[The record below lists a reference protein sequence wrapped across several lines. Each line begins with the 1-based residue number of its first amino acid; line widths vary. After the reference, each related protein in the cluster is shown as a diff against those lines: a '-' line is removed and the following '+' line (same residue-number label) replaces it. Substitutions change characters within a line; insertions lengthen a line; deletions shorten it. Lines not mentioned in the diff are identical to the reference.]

1 MAKLPDFE
9 AWAVFAVVADA
20 LSFARAAEELGL
32 SKATVSKAVA
42 RLETRLGARLFHRTS
57 RRLALTEAGRL
68 AREDAA
74 GLLAAG
80 EAAEARALD
89 ANGVPRGRVRLAA
102 PMSFGV
108 AHLAPVLPEFL
119 AAHREVSVDLHL
131 SDALVDL
138 VGGGFD
144 LGLRIAALPDSSLRV
159 RRLCGVRRSLVAT
172 PAYLERY
179 GAPQH
184 PEDLKSRACLGYAYL
199 PTPDRWPFTN
209 AAGET
214 VAIIPEGPL
223 RANNA
228 DALAPALR
236 AGLGLAVQPDFTI
249 WEDLK
254 SGRLERVMP
263 DWQPPPIA
271 LNLVMPPGLPRPAR
285 VSALIA
291 FLERAFSTAPWAQE
305 EVSPPIDVRC
315 SRPSVGINA
324 PGGRPPPR
332 IRVSEQP

>member
-172 PAYLERY
+172 PAYLERH

-184 PEDLKSRACLGYAYL
+184 PEHLKGRACLGYAYL

-209 AAGET
+209 TAGET
-214 VAIIPEGPL
+214 VTIVPEGPL

-305 EVSPPIDVRC
+305 EASPQIDVR
-315 SRPSVGINA
+315 
-324 PGGRPPPR
+324 
-332 IRVSEQP
+332 

>member
-20 LSFARAAEELGL
+20 LSFARAADELGL

-42 RLETRLGARLFHRTS
+42 RLEGRLGARLFHRTS

-108 AHLAPVLPEFL
+108 AHVAPVLPEFL

-179 GAPQH
+179 GPPQH
-184 PEDLKSRACLGYAYL
+184 PEDLKARACLGYAYL

-214 VAIIPEGPL
+214 VTIVPEGPL

-228 DALAPALR
+228 DALVPALR

-263 DWQPPPIA
+263 DWQPSPIA

-291 FLERAFSTAPWAQE
+291 FLERAFSTVPWAQE
-305 EVSPPIDVRC
+305 EASPQIDVR
-315 SRPSVGINA
+315 
-324 PGGRPPPR
+324 
-332 IRVSEQP
+332 

>member
-1 MAKLPDFE
+1 MSRLPDFE
-9 AWAVFAVVADA
+9 AWAVFAMVADS
-20 LSFARAAEELGL
+20 LSFARAAEELSL

-42 RLETRLGARLFHRTS
+42 RLEARLGARLFHRTS
-57 RRLALTEAGRL
+57 RRLALTEAGRA

-74 GLLAAG
+74 ALLAAG

-89 ANGVPRGRVRLAA
+89 ANGTPRGRVRLAA
-102 PMSFGV
+102 PMSFGI
-108 AHLAPVLPEFL
+108 AHVAPVLPDFL
-119 AAHREVSVDLHL
+119 AAHRQVSVDLHL
-131 SDALVDL
+131 SDAVVDL

-159 RRLCGVRRSLVAT
+159 RRLCGVGRSLVAT
-172 PAYLERY
+172 PAYLARQ
-179 GAPQH
+179 GHPQH
-184 PEDLKSRACLGYAYL
+184 PDDLKVHACLGYAYL
-199 PTPDRWPFTN
+199 PTPDRWLFSN
-209 AAGET
+209 AAGESVT
-214 VAIIPEGPL
+214 VVPDGPL

-291 FLERAFSTAPWAQE
+291 FLERAFSAAPWAQAE
-305 EVSPPIDVRC
+305 TAPQAPLPSP
-315 SRPSVGINA
+315 A
-324 PGGRPPPR
+324 
-332 IRVSEQP
+332 EAQALT

>member
-9 AWAVFAVVADA
+9 AWAVFAVVADG
-20 LSFARAAEELGL
+20 LSFARAADELGL

-42 RLETRLGARLFHRTS
+42 RLEARLGARLFHRTS

-68 AREDAA
+68 ARDDAA

-108 AHLAPVLPEFL
+108 AHVAPVLPEFL

-172 PAYLERY
+172 PAYLERH

-184 PEDLKSRACLGYAYL
+184 PDHLKSRACLGYAYL

-214 VAIIPEGPL
+214 VTVVPEGPL

-249 WEDLK
+249 WADLE

-291 FLERAFSTAPWAQE
+291 FLERAFSTAPWAQAE
-305 EVSPPIDVRC
+305 GHAVS
-315 SRPSVGINA
+315 G
-324 PGGRPPPR
+324 
-332 IRVSEQP
+332 

>member
-89 ANGVPRGRVRLAA
+89 SNGVPRGRVRLAA
-102 PMSFGV
+102 PMSFGI

-119 AAHREVSVDLHL
+119 AAHAQVSVDLHL
-131 SDALVDL
+131 SDAVVDL

-172 PAYLERY
+172 PAYLERH

-184 PEDLKSRACLGYAYL
+184 PEDLQGRACLGYAYL

-214 VAIIPEGPL
+214 VTVVPEGPL

-254 SGRLERVMP
+254 SGRLKRVMP

-285 VSALIA
+285 VSALMT
-291 FLERAFSTAPWAQE
+291 FLERAFSTAPWAQPE
-305 EVSPPIDVRC
+305 GQLPLASPAEAQART
-315 SRPSVGINA
+315 
-324 PGGRPPPR
+324 
-332 IRVSEQP
+332 

>member
-20 LSFARAAEELGL
+20 LSFARAADELGL

-42 RLETRLGARLFHRTS
+42 RLEGRLGARLFHRTS

-119 AAHREVSVDLHL
+119 ASHREVSVDLHL

-179 GAPQH
+179 GPPQH
-184 PEDLKSRACLGYAYL
+184 PEDLKARACLGYAYL

-209 AAGET
+209 SAGET
-214 VAIIPEGPL
+214 VTIVPEGPL

-291 FLERAFSTAPWAQE
+291 FLERAFSTAPWAQAE
-305 EVSPPIDVRC
+305 SQAPLPSPAEAQART
-315 SRPSVGINA
+315 
-324 PGGRPPPR
+324 
-332 IRVSEQP
+332 

>member
-20 LSFARAAEELGL
+20 LSFARAADELGL

-42 RLETRLGARLFHRTS
+42 RLEGRLGARLFHRTS

-102 PMSFGV
+102 PMSFGI

-119 AAHREVSVDLHL
+119 ATYREVSVDLHL
-131 SDALVDL
+131 SDAVVDL

-179 GAPQH
+179 GPPQH
-184 PEDLKSRACLGYAYL
+184 PEDLKARACLGYAYL

-214 VAIIPEGPL
+214 VTVVPEGPL

-249 WEDLK
+249 WEDLT

-305 EVSPPIDVRC
+305 ESQAPLPSPAEAQART
-315 SRPSVGINA
+315 
-324 PGGRPPPR
+324 
-332 IRVSEQP
+332 

>member
-1 MAKLPDFE
+1 
-9 AWAVFAVVADA
+9 
-20 LSFARAAEELGL
+20 
-32 SKATVSKAVA
+32 
-42 RLETRLGARLFHRTS
+42 
-57 RRLALTEAGRL
+57 TEAGRL

-108 AHLAPVLPEFL
+108 AHVAPVLPEFL
-119 AAHREVSVDLHL
+119 AAHAQVSVDLHL

-172 PAYLERY
+172 PAYLARY
-179 GAPQH
+179 GPPQH
-184 PEDLKSRACLGYAYL
+184 PEDLKARACLGYAYL

-214 VAIIPEGPL
+214 VTIVPEGPL

-228 DALAPALR
+228 DALVPALR

-305 EVSPPIDVRC
+305 ESQTPLPSPAEAQART
-315 SRPSVGINA
+315 
-324 PGGRPPPR
+324 
-332 IRVSEQP
+332 

>member
-236 AGLGLAVQPDFTI
+236 AGVGLAVQPDFTI

-291 FLERAFSTAPWAQE
+291 FLERAFSTAPWAQADNQAPLP
-305 EVSPPIDVRC
+305 SPAEAQART
-315 SRPSVGINA
+315 
-324 PGGRPPPR
+324 
-332 IRVSEQP
+332 

>member
-1 MAKLPDFE
+1 MARLPDFE
-9 AWAVFAVVADA
+9 AWAVFAVVADT

-305 EVSPPIDVRC
+305 EVSPPIDVR
-315 SRPSVGINA
+315 
-324 PGGRPPPR
+324 
-332 IRVSEQP
+332 

>member
-20 LSFARAAEELGL
+20 LSFARAADELGL

-42 RLETRLGARLFHRTS
+42 RLEGRLGARLFHRTS

-102 PMSFGV
+102 PMSFGI

-119 AAHREVSVDLHL
+119 ATYREVSVDLHL

-179 GAPQH
+179 GPPQH
-184 PEDLKSRACLGYAYL
+184 PEDLKARACLGYAYL

-214 VAIIPEGPL
+214 VTVVPEGPL

-249 WEDLK
+249 WEDLT

-305 EVSPPIDVRC
+305 ESQAPLPSPAEAQART
-315 SRPSVGINA
+315 
-324 PGGRPPPR
+324 
-332 IRVSEQP
+332 

>member
-20 LSFARAAEELGL
+20 LSFARAADELGL

-42 RLETRLGARLFHRTS
+42 RLEGRLGARLFHRTS

-108 AHLAPVLPEFL
+108 AHVAPVLPEFL

-172 PAYLERY
+172 PAYLAHY
-179 GAPQH
+179 GPPQH
-184 PEDLKSRACLGYAYL
+184 PEDLKARACLGYAYL

-214 VAIIPEGPL
+214 VTIVPEGPL

-249 WEDLK
+249 WDDLK

-305 EVSPPIDVRC
+305 ESQTPLPSPAEAQART
-315 SRPSVGINA
+315 
-324 PGGRPPPR
+324 
-332 IRVSEQP
+332 

>member
-184 PEDLKSRACLGYAYL
+184 PADLKSRACLGYAYL

-305 EVSPPIDVRC
+305 EVSPPIDVR
-315 SRPSVGINA
+315 
-324 PGGRPPPR
+324 
-332 IRVSEQP
+332 

>member
-20 LSFARAAEELGL
+20 LSFARAADELGL

-42 RLETRLGARLFHRTS
+42 RLEGRLGARLFHRTS

-102 PMSFGV
+102 PMSFGI

-119 AAHREVSVDLHL
+119 ATYREVSVDLHL
-131 SDALVDL
+131 SDAVVDL

-179 GAPQH
+179 GPPQH
-184 PEDLKSRACLGYAYL
+184 PEDLKARACLGYAYL

-214 VAIIPEGPL
+214 VTVVPEGPL

-249 WEDLK
+249 WEDLT

-305 EVSPPIDVRC
+305 ESQMPLPSPAEAQART
-315 SRPSVGINA
+315 
-324 PGGRPPPR
+324 
-332 IRVSEQP
+332 

>member
-291 FLERAFSTAPWAQE
+291 FLERAFSTAPWAQAE
-305 EVSPPIDVRC
+305 NQAPLPSPAEAQART
-315 SRPSVGINA
+315 
-324 PGGRPPPR
+324 
-332 IRVSEQP
+332 